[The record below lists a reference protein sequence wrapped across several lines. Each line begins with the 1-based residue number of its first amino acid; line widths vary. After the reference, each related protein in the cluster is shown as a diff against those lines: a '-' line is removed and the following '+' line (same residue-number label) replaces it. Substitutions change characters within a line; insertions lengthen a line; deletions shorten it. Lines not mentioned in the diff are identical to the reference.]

1 MKKIKLLS
9 ILLILSSVA
18 FAQTPFNLTGA
29 TATQNFNAGSLDNG
43 SGNMLNT
50 FPSGWGLAEAGS
62 GSSANGFYR
71 AGTGS
76 SGAGDA
82 RSFGAANTQERAFG
96 SVGSGSVRPAIG
108 FAFTN
113 NTSNT
118 ITQMNVSYVGE
129 QWRTGD
135 SLPLVD
141 TLVFEYS
148 LNASSIDDSAATW
161 VGVSALNFYSPTP
174 VHQGSLDGN
183 LASNQTNLS
192 SMIPA
197 QVPNASTVYFRW
209 RDGDI
214 SGTEDGLAVDDFSIT
229 VTTSG
234 GPLPPVLLS
243 TTPADNATN
252 VPVSTTALTVTIDNN
267 ITMLN
272 NGGVATLVNI
282 SNATSSS
289 IPVSSMT
296 FNGATATLS
305 GVSLAS
311 NTDYAVLIDA
321 NILQTAN
328 GPFAGIADSSVWNF
342 TTENT
347 TAPPAVT
354 SLNETFTGCNDPN
367 FGVFTAYSEVGG
379 QNWRC
384 TTFGNGDTNAVRM
397 NGGTGPTTTFDNE
410 DWLISPPLDLSAMSM
425 PLLEFYSKIRFSG
438 TNSKELLVSGD
449 YSGTGSPA
457 AANWTAIQIPNWS
470 ALDTVWRKFSPIDLT
485 SYKSSNFHLAFKY
498 VSASTGTADE
508 WTIDDVKITEGA
520 TAVTSW
526 TKEELEVTVLGDA
539 HASLNLLFA
548 SSKERNMKYQVVE
561 LGGRAVAKGNIQVLG
576 GTANQVIALPSLAAG
591 MYFLEVHNAEG
602 KALVKFMVK

>member
-9 ILLILSSVA
+9 LLVILSSVA
-18 FAQTPFNLTGA
+18 FAQTPFNLTCA

-50 FPSGWGLAEAGS
+50 FPSGWGLEEAGS
-62 GSSANGFYR
+62 GTSANGFYR

-82 RSFGAANTQERAFG
+82 RSFGAANSQERAFG
-96 SVGSGSVRPAIG
+96 SLGSGSVRPTLG
-108 FAFTN
+108 FGFTN
-113 NTSNT
+113 NTNNT
-118 ITQMNVSYVGE
+118 ITQMNISYVGE

-135 SLPLVD
+135 SLPIVD

-161 VGVSALNFYSPTP
+161 TSVNALHFYSPTP
-174 VHQGSLDGN
+174 VHQGALDGN
-183 LASNQTNLS
+183 LAANQTSLS
-192 SMIPA
+192 STITA
-197 QVPNASTVYFRW
+197 QVANASTVYFRW

-214 SGTEDGLAVDDFSIT
+214 SGTEDGLAIDDFSMT

-252 VPVSTTALTVTIDNN
+252 VPVNTTALTLTIDNQ
-267 ITMLN
+267 IMMLN
-272 NGGVATLVNI
+272 NGGVATLVNVT
-282 SNATSSS
+282 NATSVS
-289 IPVSSMT
+289 IPVNNFSFS
-296 FNGATATLS
+296 GATATVS
-305 GVSLAS
+305 GVTLAS
-311 NTDYAVLIDA
+311 NTDYIVLMDS
-321 NILQTAN
+321 NILQTNN
-328 GPFAGIADSSVWNF
+328 GPFGGISDSTVWNF
-342 TTENT
+342 KTENT

-354 SLNETFTGCNDPN
+354 SLNETFTICNDPN
-367 FGVFTAYSEVGG
+367 FGVFSAYSEVGG

-397 NGGTGPTTTFDNE
+397 NGGTGPMTTFDNE

-425 PLLEFYSKIRFSG
+425 PLLEFFSKIRFSG
-438 TNSKELLVSGD
+438 TNTKELLVSGD

-470 ALDTVWRKFSPIDLT
+470 ALDTTWRKFSPIDLST
-485 SYKSSNFHLAFKY
+485 YKSSNFHLAFKY
-498 VSASTGTADE
+498 VSSASGTADE

-526 TKEELEVTVLGDA
+526 TKEDLDLVILGDI
-539 HASLNLLFA
+539 STNLNLLIS
-548 SSKERNMKYQVVE
+548 SSKERDMKYQVRE
-561 LGGRAVAKGNIQVLG
+561 LSGRKVAQGNLQVLG
-576 GTANQVIALPSLAAG
+576 GSSKQMIAMPNLAVG
-591 MYFLEVHNAEG
+591 MYFLEVHNSEG
-602 KALVKFMVK
+602 NAQVKFLVK

>member
-9 ILLILSSVA
+9 LLVILSSVA

-50 FPSGWGLAEAGS
+50 FPSGWGLEEAGS

-82 RSFGAANTQERAFG
+82 RSFGAANSQERAFG
-96 SVGSGSVRPAIG
+96 SVGSGSVRPTLG
-108 FAFTN
+108 FGFTN

-118 ITQMNVSYVGE
+118 ITQMNISYVGE

-148 LNASSIDDSAATW
+148 LNATSIDDSAATW
-161 VGVSALNFYSPTP
+161 VSVNALHFYSPTP

-183 LASNQTNLS
+183 LAANQTSLS
-192 SMIPA
+192 STITA
-197 QVPNASTVYFRW
+197 QVANASTVYFRW

-214 SGTEDGLAVDDFSIT
+214 SGTEDGLAIDDFSMT

-252 VPVSTTALTVTIDNN
+252 VPVNTTALTLTIDNQ
-267 ITMLN
+267 IMMLN
-272 NGGVATLVNI
+272 NGGVATLVNVT
-282 SNATSSS
+282 NATSVS
-289 IPVSSMT
+289 IPVNNFSFS
-296 FNGATATLS
+296 GATATIS
-305 GVSLAS
+305 GVTLAS
-311 NTDYAVLIDA
+311 NTDYIVLVDA
-321 NILQTAN
+321 NILQTNN
-328 GPFAGIADSSVWNF
+328 GPFGGISDSTVWNF
-342 TTENT
+342 KTENT
-347 TAPPAVT
+347 TAPAAVT
-354 SLNETFTGCNDPN
+354 SLNETFTICNDPN
-367 FGVFTAYSEVGG
+367 FGVFSAYSEVGG

-397 NGGTGPTTTFDNE
+397 NGGTGPMTTFDNE

-425 PLLEFYSKIRFSG
+425 PLLEFFSKIRFSG
-438 TNSKELLVSGD
+438 TNTKELLVSGD

-470 ALDTVWRKFSPIDLT
+470 ALDTTWRKFSPIDLST
-485 SYKSSNFHLAFKY
+485 YKSSNFHLAFKY
-498 VSASTGTADE
+498 VSSASGTADE
-508 WTIDDVKITEGA
+508 WTIDDVNITEGA

-526 TKEELEVTVLGDA
+526 TKEDLDLIILGDV
-539 HASLNLLFA
+539 STNLNLLIS
-548 SSKERNMKYQVVE
+548 SSKERDMKYQVRE
-561 LGGRAVAKGNIQVLG
+561 LSGRKVAQGNLHVLG
-576 GTANQVIALPSLAAG
+576 GSSKQMIAMPNLAVG
-591 MYFLEVHNAEG
+591 MYFLEVHNSEG
-602 KALVKFMVK
+602 NAQVKFLVR

>member
-9 ILLILSSVA
+9 LLIILSSVA

-29 TATQNFNAGSLDNG
+29 TASQNFNAGSLDNG

-50 FPSGWGLAEAGS
+50 FPSGWGLEEAGS
-62 GSSANGFYR
+62 GTSANGFYR

-82 RSFGAANTQERAFG
+82 RSFGAANSQERAFG
-96 SVGSGSVRPAIG
+96 SLGSGSVRPTLG
-108 FAFTN
+108 FGFTN
-113 NTSNT
+113 NTNNT
-118 ITQMNVSYVGE
+118 ITQMNISYVGE

-135 SLPLVD
+135 SLPIVD

-161 VGVSALNFYSPTP
+161 TSVNALHFYSPTP
-174 VHQGSLDGN
+174 VHQGPLDGN
-183 LASNQTNLS
+183 LAANQTSLS
-192 SMIPA
+192 STITA
-197 QVPNASTVYFRW
+197 QVANASTVYFRW

-214 SGTEDGLAVDDFSIT
+214 SGTEDGLAIDDFSMT

-252 VPVSTTALTVTIDNN
+252 VPVNTTALTLTINN
-267 ITMLN
+267 QIMMLN
-272 NGGVATLVNI
+272 NGGVATLVNVT
-282 SNATSSS
+282 NATSVS
-289 IPVSSMT
+289 IPVNNFSFS
-296 FNGATATLS
+296 GVTATVS
-305 GVSLAS
+305 GVTLAS
-311 NTDYAVLIDA
+311 NTDYIVLMDS
-321 NILQTAN
+321 NILQTNN
-328 GPFAGIADSSVWNF
+328 GPFGGISDSTVWNF
-342 TTENT
+342 KTENT

-354 SLNETFTGCNDPN
+354 SLNETFTICNDPN
-367 FGVFTAYSEVGG
+367 FGVFSAYSEVGG

-397 NGGTGPTTTFDNE
+397 NGGTGPMTTFDNE

-425 PLLEFYSKIRFSG
+425 PLLEFLSKIRFSG
-438 TNSKELLVSGD
+438 TNTKELLVSGD

-470 ALDTVWRKFSPIDLT
+470 ALDTTWRKFSPIDLST
-485 SYKSSNFHLAFKY
+485 YKSSNFHLAFKY
-498 VSASTGTADE
+498 VSSASGTADE
-508 WTIDDVKITEGA
+508 WTIDDVNITEGA

-526 TKEELEVTVLGDA
+526 TKEDLDLVILGDI
-539 HASLNLLFA
+539 STNLNLLIS
-548 SSKERNMKYQVVE
+548 SSKERDMKYQVRE
-561 LGGRAVAKGNIQVLG
+561 LSGRKVAQGNLHVLG
-576 GTANQVIALPSLAAG
+576 GSSKQMIAMPNLAVG
-591 MYFLEVHNAEG
+591 MYFLEVHNSEG
-602 KALVKFMVK
+602 NAQVKFLVK